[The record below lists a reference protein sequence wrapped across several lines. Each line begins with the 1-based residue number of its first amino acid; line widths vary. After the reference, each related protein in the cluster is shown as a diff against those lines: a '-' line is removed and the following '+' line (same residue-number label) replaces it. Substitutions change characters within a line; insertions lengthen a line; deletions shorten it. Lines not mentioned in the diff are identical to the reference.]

1 MTHLRAFAC
10 ALLIAMNPAQLGAQ
24 QMGRLFF
31 SPAERSLL
39 DSLRKAKPPAQKP
52 AAPSPAEAQ
61 SARLDGYVVRSD
73 GKSTVWVNGSAVAR
87 AR

>member
-1 MTHLRAFAC
+1 MTRLRIFVCILFIGTHSA
-10 ALLIAMNPAQLGAQ
+10 PLGAQ
-24 QMGRLFF
+24 QLGRLFF
-31 SPAERSLL
+31 SPAERAAL
-39 DSLRKAKPPAQKP
+39 DSLRKAKPQSQKP
-52 AAPSPAEAQ
+52 AAQSAAEPQ